1 MGQPVKAIVSLAIAA
16 VLTVGVSASPGAN
29 DVDEDAVG
37 GRWPAMP
44 THAIRGIVK
53 SMSATALVIV
63 PSRRNTNEM
72 TFVLSPWTHREG
84 QMTVGATVS
93 VRYRIRNQTFLA
105 TAVSTHPE
113 KNSAASS
120 FSDPTAW
127 RGRSCSV

>member
-16 VLTVGVSASPGAN
+16 VLTVGVSASPGASAPG
-29 DVDEDAVG
+29 DGAVSR
-37 GRWPAMP
+37 RWQAMP
-44 THAIRGIVK
+44 THAIRGVVK

-72 TFVLSPWTHREG
+72 AFVLSPSTHREG

-93 VRYRIRNQTFLA
+93 VRYRIQDQAFLA

-113 KNSAASS
+113 KRN
-120 FSDPTAW
+120 
-127 RGRSCSV
+127 

>member
-16 VLTVGVSASPGAN
+16 VLTVGVSASPGAS
-29 DVDEDAVG
+29 DPGDAVG

-44 THAIRGIVK
+44 THAIRGVVK

-72 TFVLSPWTHREG
+72 TFVLSPLTHREG

-93 VRYRIRNQTFLA
+93 VRYRIQDQTFLA

-113 KNSAASS
+113 KLRVRIS
-120 FSDPTAW
+120 
-127 RGRSCSV
+127 R

>member
-16 VLTVGVSASPGAN
+16 VLTVGVSASPGASAPG
-29 DVDEDAVG
+29 DGAVG
-37 GRWPAMP
+37 GRWQAMP

-72 TFVLSPWTHREG
+72 TFVLSSLTHREG

-93 VRYRIRNQTFLA
+93 VRYRIQDQTFLA

-113 KNSAASS
+113 KRN
-120 FSDPTAW
+120 
-127 RGRSCSV
+127 

>member
-16 VLTVGVSASPGAN
+16 ALTVGVSASPGAS
-29 DVDEDAVG
+29 DPDEDAVG

-93 VRYRIRNQTFLA
+93 VRYRIRNQTLLA

-113 KNSAASS
+113 KKSAGLRVPS
-120 FSDPTAW
+120 
-127 RGRSCSV
+127 G